1 MKKIIGKIYQV
12 KEDKLIKPLAILR
25 IKFWI
30 LMDWKSII
38 MKNSMIKV
46 TLKTYKTYS
55 NNNNKLLIR
64 SIMIINVPKMVN
76 NKKMIR
82 NIN

>member
-1 MKKIIGKIYQV
+1 
-12 KEDKLIKPLAILR
+12 
-25 IKFWI
+25 
-30 LMDWKSII
+30 MDWKSII

-82 NIN
+82 NINQLRLFICWDDQQPIKIKIWKINNKTKL